1 MLLLTSLPT
10 VYLAAD
16 SGLRMEMNT
25 PTPAETRAEPALT
38 RKQCKALE
46 RSCASSSA
54 PWNKPSLSEIPDFEE
69 PSYSCPRRKALPAK
83 KPDLKSVQ
91 TLSECLQLLHQLSEE
106 VNNISQGKC
115 GSKKAV
121 AERSSME
128 PDSLESSRSLILHWA
143 KELDLNMKTEPT
155 DGKTRRRDEPG
166 KKEKTELEKHNGK
179 LQQWAVE
186 LKNLKEANGVSDEEL
201 KKLLYPRGLKES
213 RMAAILPLL
222 EFVAWALLSEDT
234 EEAVSML
241 WLPTKQKAWRTGTGS
256 PRYIPNSV
264 WQWIRSASVSVRLD
278 ASTCPSWLAVSPD
291 RLQLQGAAGRT
302 AAPSNNSGRLAEWPC
317 VLGDT
322 VITTGRHYWEV
333 EVSPSGTWRIGVMS
347 ESAREQRSPMS
358 PGRGYWTLWKGS
370 SFWACTEEPTKLQ
383 KAALPRLIGVYVDV
397 GEGQVSFY
405 DVDRK
410 VHIYTF
416 SDTFK
421 HSLIPLFGYLNGNT
435 RLKIR
440 PAQMSDKKM

>member
-106 VNNISQGKC
+106 VNNIIQGKC

-143 KELDLNMKTEPT
+143 KELDLNM
-155 DGKTRRRDEPG
+155 
-166 KKEKTELEKHNGK
+166 
-179 LQQWAVE
+179 
-186 LKNLKEANGVSDEEL
+186 ANGVSDEEL

>member
-106 VNNISQGKC
+106 VNNISQ
-115 GSKKAV
+115 
-121 AERSSME
+121 
-128 PDSLESSRSLILHWA
+128 
-143 KELDLNMKTEPT
+143 
-155 DGKTRRRDEPG
+155 
-166 KKEKTELEKHNGK
+166 
-179 LQQWAVE
+179 
-186 LKNLKEANGVSDEEL
+186 ANGVSDEEL